1 MKQIEELISEQKA
14 RTYEV
19 IDMINTLQKI
29 QKQKLQK
36 DDRDSLE
43 ITLRDLDNELTLR
56 TSFLSDLEDL
66 S

>member
-1 MKQIEELISEQKA
+1 MEKIKDLISAQKI
-14 RTYEV
+14 RTGEV

-43 ITLRDLDNELTLR
+43 VTLRDLDNELTLR
-56 TSFLSDLEDL
+56 TSFISDLEDL
-66 S
+66 L

>member
-1 MKQIEELISEQKA
+1 MKQIKELISEQKA
-14 RTYEV
+14 RKEE
-19 IDMINTLQKI
+19 IMDMINTLKKI

-56 TSFLSDLEDL
+56 TSFISDLEDL
-66 S
+66 L